1 MTKIIW
7 LIGQAGHGK
16 TVLAKLLQ
24 EHIDKVDVHNV
35 FHIDGD
41 DLRNLTINKDY
52 SRAGREQNIRNA
64 QVIAKYLQNK
74 GYHVVVSL
82 MTPYRDLREEF
93 KENTENV
100 YEIYVHTT
108 DIRGR
113 EQFHVE
119 DFQKPVFNYLDMD
132 TTNITPEKSLKEIID
147 YVGLV

>member
-16 TVLAKLLQ
+16 TVLAKLF
-24 EHIDKVDVHNV
+24 EDYIDRVGVNDVL
-35 FHIDGD
+35 HIDGD

-52 SRAGREQNIRNA
+52 SRFGREQNIRNA

-74 GYHVVVSL
+74 GFHVVVSL

-132 TTNITPEKSLKEIID
+132 TTNITPEESLKEIID

>member
-16 TVLAKLLQ
+16 TVLAKLL
-24 EHIDKVDVHNV
+24 EDYIDRVGVNDV

-52 SRAGREQNIRNA
+52 SRIGREQNIRNA

-82 MTPYRDLREEF
+82 MTPYLDIREEF
-93 KENTENV
+93 KNNTENV

>member
-24 EHIDKVDVHNV
+24 EHIDRVDVHNV

-52 SRAGREQNIRNA
+52 SRTGREQNIRNA

-93 KENTENV
+93 KESTENV

-132 TTNITPEKSLKEIID
+132 TTNITPEESLKEIID

>member
-16 TVLAKLLQ
+16 TVLGKLL
-24 EHIDKVDVHNV
+24 EDYIDRVGVNNV

-132 TTNITPEKSLKEIID
+132 TTNITPEESLKEIID

>member
-1 MTKIIW
+1 MNKIIW
-7 LIGQAGHGK
+7 LIGQSGHGK
-16 TVLAKLLQ
+16 TVLAKLLEDYILQ
-24 EHIDKVDVHNV
+24 KNTQKV
-35 FHIDGD
+35 FHVDGD
-41 DLRNLTINKDY
+41 DLRSLTINKDY
-52 SRAGREQNIRNA
+52 SKDGRIQNIKNA

-74 GYHVVVSL
+74 GYNVIVSL

-119 DFQKPVFNYLDMD
+119 DFQKPVSNYLDMD
-132 TTNITPEKSLKEIID
+132 TTNITPEESLKEIIE

>member
-16 TVLAKLLQ
+16 TVLAKLL
-24 EHIDKVDVHNV
+24 EEYIDDIGVNDV

-52 SRAGREQNIRNA
+52 SKAGREQNIRNA

-74 GYHVVVSL
+74 GFHVVVSL
-82 MTPYRDLREEF
+82 MTPYIDLREEF
-93 KENTENV
+93 KNNTENV
-100 YEIYVHTT
+100 FEVYVHTT
-108 DIRGR
+108 EIRGR

-119 DFQKPVFNYLDMD
+119 DFEKPVSNYLDID
-132 TTNITPEKSLKEIID
+132 TTNITPEESLKEIID

>member
-16 TVLAKLLQ
+16 TVLAKLLE
-24 EHIDKVDVHNV
+24 EHIDCVGVNDV

-52 SRAGREQNIRNA
+52 SRIGREQNIRNA

-82 MTPYRDLREEF
+82 MTPYLDIREEF
-93 KENTENV
+93 KNNTENV

-119 DFQKPVFNYLDMD
+119 DFQKPVSNYLDMD
-132 TTNITPEKSLKEIID
+132 TTNITPEESLKEIID